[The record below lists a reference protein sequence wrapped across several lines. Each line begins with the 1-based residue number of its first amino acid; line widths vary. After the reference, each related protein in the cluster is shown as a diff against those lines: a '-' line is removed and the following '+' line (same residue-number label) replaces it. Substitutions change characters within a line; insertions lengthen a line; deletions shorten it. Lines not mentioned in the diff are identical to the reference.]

1 MTPAPIQ
8 KTHDT
13 FLVQSND
20 SLAHLIMSP
29 VERPKDMNIYRQHR
43 FIYGSLCAVVGI
55 LWTGSIINVSADD
68 TNSANSIER
77 VLSGKTPPSR
87 DDLLPFNERFT
98 TLSPRLIR
106 STVGV
111 KMEDSC
117 GSGVAITQ
125 EGHILTAAHV
135 IGNSH
140 GNIHVLLND
149 QRTVKAH
156 VVGIDPLVDLAL
168 LKVDSAVNCIP
179 VKLSRGSGISAGQWC
194 LATGFP
200 GCWNA
205 KVEPTVRMGR
215 VLKTSQRA
223 VVTDCVLDRGD
234 SGGPLFDMSGRL
246 IGIHSRIGKRLLDN
260 SHIPVQI
267 FLERRAE
274 LFHSRSN
281 SGRDRSFQKPVK
293 NKLQRDRTS
302 THVRVS
308 EFLRHRGS
316 PLEIGRNHETVK
328 SAFHGVIDAANAS
341 IVQFIRK
348 NRRVALGTI
357 VSSDGYV
364 LTTQNN
370 ITRAPICRL
379 ADGRRL
385 QSHKIG
391 LDPSSGL
398 VLLKIDAHNLHP
410 IQFTK
415 QPNYSLGSIVATPNG
430 RWDIPVAIGI
440 VSRTTRRSVKKSES
454 TNLNRDPDSLHTTD
468 RSGFGQHRS
477 GFSTVI
483 EHDTVVPP
491 HLCGGPVVNVTGT
504 IIGINIS
511 RVSRTTT
518 YAIPAEI
525 AQQVVQR
532 LKSFE

>member
-1 MTPAPIQ
+1 MN
-8 KTHDT
+8 
-13 FLVQSND
+13 L
-20 SLAHLIMSP
+20 
-29 VERPKDMNIYRQHR
+29 PKDMNICRQHR
-43 FIYGSLCAVVGI
+43 LIHGILFTAVGI
-55 LWTGSIINVSADD
+55 LWTVLIIDVLADD
-68 TNSANSIER
+68 TNSANNIER

-87 DDLLPFNERFT
+87 DDLLPLNERFT
-98 TLSPRLIR
+98 TLAPRLTR
-106 STVGV
+106 STVGI
-111 KMEDSC
+111 KMKGSC
-117 GSGVAITQ
+117 GSGVAITK

-135 IGNSH
+135 ISTPH
-140 GNIHVLLND
+140 GNIDVLLDD

-156 VVGIDPLVDLAL
+156 VIGIDQLVDLAL
-168 LKVDSAVNCIP
+168 LKVDSTMNCIP
-179 VKLSRGSGISAGQWC
+179 VKISRGSDISAGQWC

-215 VLKTSQRA
+215 VLRTSQRA
-223 VVTDCVLDRGD
+223 VVTDCTLDSGD

-246 IGIHSRIGKRLLDN
+246 IGIHSKIGKRLLDN

-267 FLERRAE
+267 FLERRTQ
-274 LFHSRSN
+274 LFRSRSN
-281 SGRDRSFQKPVK
+281 SKRDRSFQKSIQ
-293 NKLQRDRTS
+293 NKLPPDRTS
-302 THVRVS
+302 ANVRVS

-328 SAFHGVIDAANAS
+328 SAFQDVIDAANAS
-341 IVQFIRK
+341 IVQFIQE

-357 VSSDGYV
+357 VSSDGYL

-370 ITRAPICRL
+370 ITRDPICRL

-385 QSHKIG
+385 QSHKVG
-391 LDPSSGL
+391 QDPASGL
-398 VLLKIDAHNLHP
+398 VLLKIDARNLHP
-410 IQFTK
+410 VQFTK
-415 QPNYSLGSIVATPNG
+415 QPNWSLGSIVATPNG

-440 VSRTTRRSVKKSES
+440 VSRTTRRIVKKSES
-454 TNLNRDPDSLHTTD
+454 TNLNREPDSLHTTD

-483 EHDTVVPP
+483 EHDTMVPP
-491 HLCGGPVVNVTGT
+491 HLCGGPVVNITGT